1 MEIITQDADNVALMP
16 KIFILIC
23 QADSG
28 DHMAD
33 RIETVSLCS
42 RLNFDPT
49 HLGLNVDQTT
59 NEIINSNFT

>member
-1 MEIITQDADNVALMP
+1 MGTIAQDADNGALML
-16 KIFILIC
+16 KICILIC
-23 QADSG
+23 QAESV

-33 RIETVSLCS
+33 RIEIVSLCS

-59 NEIINSNFT
+59 NEIINSNST

>member
-1 MEIITQDADNVALMP
+1 MGTIAQDADNGALML
-16 KIFILIC
+16 KICIPIC
-23 QADSG
+23 QAESG

-33 RIETVSLCS
+33 KIETVSLCS

-59 NEIINSNFT
+59 NEIINPNST